1 MIAYKS
7 TVLATVLFAA
17 TTLQPAAQTLD
28 AEELLNLS
36 KADFLDVYADIYRQN
51 LEITNTL
58 VTRMGDEFAG
68 TVDVETPLSEEELAS
83 FECAYDIMAEAGELD
98 AMVMQLKMIDPIR
111 QRMEEDP
118 EFSYINLALDMEII
132 EEMTPPESEAFDRS
146 FSACRSA
153 YVISDRLNFGEGFWE
168 KVSEAAAEKG
178 LVDE

>member
-1 MIAYKS
+1 MTAYKS

-17 TTLQPAAQTLD
+17 STLQPAAQTLD
-28 AEELLNLS
+28 ADELLNLS

-98 AMVMQLKMIDPIR
+98 AMVAQLKMIDPIR
-111 QRMEEDP
+111 QRMEDDP
-118 EFSYINLALDMEII
+118 EFSYINLVMDEDVL

-146 FSACRSA
+146 FSECRSA
-153 YVISDRLNFGEGFWE
+153 FVISGRLNFGENFWA
-168 KVSEAAAEKG
+168 KVTEAATAKG